1 MTAETRPA
9 VVVIGAGIAGL
20 RAAAVLV
27 ADGHDVAILEKSRGV
42 GGRMATRRVGAAVC
56 DHGAQFFTVRGAE
69 FAAVVDAAAAAAVVT
84 RWCDGFPQ
92 AGVAGGVAAGD
103 GHPRYRGT
111 RGMTDLPKH
120 LAGLLAGGPG
130 RCTIR
135 TGVRAAAVSATERG
149 VVVSLEDGA
158 NVLADGAVVTTP
170 VPQAL
175 DLLAAGGMSKAGP
188 WTAAWDE
195 LARVTYDPC
204 FALAAVLDAPSL
216 VPDPGGLQFPAGST
230 PLAWLA
236 DNQRKGISPVPAVTV
251 HASGRFSRERFD
263 APPDA
268 VADELVAAV
277 RPWLPQERAVAV
289 VERSLQRWKFALP
302 TTLLDVPLVAVSD
315 SPPIVC
321 CGDAFAGP
329 RVEGAA
335 VSGAAAARWM
345 LDRLAG

>member
-1 MTAETRPA
+1 MTAETRSA

-27 ADGHDVAILEKSRGV
+27 AGGRDVVILEKSRGV

-69 FAAVVDAAAAAAVVT
+69 FAAVVGAAAEAAVVT

-92 AGVAGGVAAGD
+92 ATAGTVATGD

-135 TGVRAAAVSATERG
+135 TGVRAAAVSAVARG

-158 NVLADGAVVTTP
+158 RVEADGAVVTMP

-216 VPDPGGLQFPAGST
+216 VPEPGGLQFPSASG

-236 DNQRKGISPVPAVTV
+236 DNQRKGISPVPALTV

-277 RPWLPQERAVAV
+277 RPWLPQERAAAV

-302 TTLLDVPLVAVSD
+302 TTLLDVPLVAVSE